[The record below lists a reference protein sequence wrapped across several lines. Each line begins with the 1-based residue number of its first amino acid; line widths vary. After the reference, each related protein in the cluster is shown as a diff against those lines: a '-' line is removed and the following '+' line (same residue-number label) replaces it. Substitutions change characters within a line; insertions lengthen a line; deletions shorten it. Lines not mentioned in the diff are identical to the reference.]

1 MSLTTYSKKDTNH
14 LEGSG
19 FPFICHLH
27 INVLMSIKKKKN
39 LHTKNTGTSVG
50 ECGILVSS
58 LTPMTCVF
66 VSKKKGDTQ
75 HYRH

>member
-1 MSLTTYSKKDTNH
+1 M
-14 LEGSG
+14 
-19 FPFICHLH
+19 
-27 INVLMSIKKKKN
+27 KKKKN

>member
-1 MSLTTYSKKDTNH
+1 M
-14 LEGSG
+14 
-19 FPFICHLH
+19 
-27 INVLMSIKKKKN
+27 KKKNN

-58 LTPMTCVF
+58 LTHMTCVF